1 MIISMIDNDIIYT
14 INPEPLQNWLRDQL
28 TRTTQN
34 KLAKEMAIAR
44 PILSEILQ
52 GRFKLKGS
60 TIKAFAKQIKITPER
75 LLQQLGDELAELPD
89 PTIDDLA
96 LIPVFDIAAGA
107 GRGSY
112 AGDIVQILGLE
123 KMWLRSE
130 YGATDSLEGI
140 RVSGDSMEPTLSN
153 GDVVL
158 VDRNDSVP
166 KDGVY
171 VLRIEEDLFVKRLS
185 KLPKSQ
191 VEIISDNPS
200 YSNYIIDLKNPS
212 THFQVIGRVLMKC
225 QRI

>member
-1 MIISMIDNDIIYT
+1 MIDNDIIYT

-44 PILSEILQ
+44 PILGEILQ
-52 GRFKLKGS
+52 GRCKLKGS
-60 TIKAFAKQIKITPER
+60 TIKAFAKQLNVTPQR
-75 LLQQLGDELAELPD
+75 LLQQLADEEDLHA
-89 PTIDDLA
+89 IDDLA

-107 GRGSY
+107 GSGSY

-140 RVSGDSMEPTLSN
+140 RVAGDSMEPTLRN

-158 VDRNDSVP
+158 VNRNDVMP

-171 VLRIEEDLFVKRLS
+171 VLRIEEDLFVKRLA
-185 KLPKSQ
+185 KLSKSQ

-200 YSNYIIDLKNPS
+200 YANYIIDLKNPP